1 ANQAGGAW
9 WTNTALVARLGI
21 TDEQKAKIERAF
33 ENHRQKLASDTELV
47 NKEEAA
53 LNRLLQ
59 TEPIDRNAILSQ
71 TDRVIFARGELERE
85 NSAMTLE
92 MRESLTLAQWMQVPQ
107 PNVELRTVRYA
118 TAPGLRGATPPAPA
132 GAGGRGGPG
141 QRSGGQRQ
149 Q

>member
-1 ANQAGGAW
+1 
-9 WTNTALVARLGI
+9 LGI

-59 TEPIDRNAILSQ
+59 TEPIERNAILSQ

-92 MRESLTLAQWMQVPQ
+92 MRESLTLAQWLQVPQ
-107 PNVELRTVRYA
+107 PNAQLRTVRYA
-118 TAPGLRGATPPAPA
+118 TAPGVRGATPTPAPA
-132 GAGGRGGPG
+132 GAGERGGRG